1 MGMLFKPKK
10 DVVGIDIGSSSVKLV
25 QLKKQKG
32 VYHLES
38 FGMAPLPSETIVDNT
53 IMDSASIKE
62 AVRSLLESQKI
73 KTKNVVTSMS
83 GNSVIIRKILL
94 PKMSEEELES
104 TIQWEAE
111 QYIPFEMS
119 DVNLDFQILGPS
131 HEDPSQMNILLVA
144 AKKDVVNDLA
154 MIFKELG
161 LNPQVMDVDCF
172 ALENNFEHNYEI
184 ADEDIVGLI
193 NIGANAI
200 NVNVIK
206 NRNTVFTRDIQVGG
220 NMFNE
225 EIQKKMGLSS
235 DDAEKVKLG
244 GMVEDLEEDLLKN
257 VMNEAMTNLCQEV
270 QRSLDFFTATSAD
283 ERVNKIFITGGV
295 ANNPEII
302 TNLEQSLGITVENL
316 NPFLKFVLD
325 ENRFDMDYV
334 RSVSPFFTIAT
345 GLAMRRVGDR

>member
-10 DVVGIDIGSSSVKLV
+10 EVVGIDIGSSSVKLV

-53 IMDSASIKE
+53 IMDSTSIKE
-62 AVRSLLESQKI
+62 AVKNLLESQKI

-94 PKMSEEELES
+94 PMMSEEELES
-104 TIQWEAE
+104 AIQWEAE
-111 QYIPFEMS
+111 QYIPFELS
-119 DVNLDFQILGPS
+119 DVNLDFQIIGPS
-131 HEDPSQMNILLVA
+131 KEDPSQMNILLVA

-161 LNPQVMDVDCF
+161 LTPQVMDVDCF
-172 ALENNFEHNYEI
+172 ALENIFEYNYEI
-184 ADEDIVGLI
+184 ADEAIVGLI
-193 NIGANAI
+193 NMGANAI

-206 NRNTVFTRDIQVGG
+206 NGHSVFTRDIQVGG

-225 EIQKKMGLSS
+225 EIQKRMGLSS

-244 GMVEDLEEDLLKN
+244 GVVDGLEEDLLKS
-257 VMNEAMTNLCQEV
+257 VMEDSLNNLCQEI

-283 ERVNKIFITGGV
+283 ERVNKIYITGGV
-295 ANNPEII
+295 AKNPEIK
-302 TNLEQSLGITVENL
+302 TMLEQNLGISVEDL
-316 NPFLKFVLD
+316 NPFLKMALN
-325 ENRFDMDYV
+325 ESHFDMDYV
-334 RSVSPFFTIAT
+334 QSVSPFFTIAT
-345 GLAMRRVGDR
+345 GLAMRRVGDQ

>member
-10 DVVGIDIGSSSVKLV
+10 EVVGIDIGSSSVKLV

-62 AVRSLLESQKI
+62 AVRNLMESQKI

-94 PKMSEEELES
+94 PMMSEEELES

-119 DVNLDFQILGPS
+119 DVNLDFQIIGPS
-131 HEDPSQMNILLVA
+131 KEDPSQMNILLVA

-154 MIFKELG
+154 MIFRELG
-161 LNPQVMDVDCF
+161 LTPQIMDVDCF
-172 ALENNFEHNYEI
+172 ALENIFEYNYEI
-184 ADEDIVGLI
+184 ADEDIIGLI

-206 NRNTVFTRDIQVGG
+206 NRNSVFTRDIQVGG

-225 EIQKKMGLSS
+225 EIQKRMGLSS
-235 DDAEKVKLG
+235 EDAEKAKLG
-244 GMVEDLEEDLLKN
+244 EAVEDLEQELLDS
-257 VMNEAMTNLCQEV
+257 VTDESLTNLCQEI

-283 ERVNKIFITGGV
+283 ERVNKLFITGGV
-295 ANNPEII
+295 AKNSEIK
-302 TNLEQSLGITVENL
+302 TRLEQSLGMTVEDL
-316 NPFLKFVLD
+316 NPFLKIVLD
-325 ENRFDMDYV
+325 ENLFDMDYV

-345 GLAMRRVGDR
+345 GLAMRRVGDQ